1 MAYSVIKFNN
11 ALPAPMKDEIITLE
25 EHIQGS
31 EVSRKTSV
39 LTYDYM
45 LNDKASKSKIQKAA
59 KRVPLE
65 IEVNS
70 NSQNLV
76 FSAGAWFHAVL
87 PSMKYFE
94 EVKGDKTCKIGDY
107 SVRIGGVRLGKET
120 NGKHVNSQII
130 FFADRD
136 KIVYHFYNTTQL
148 ILVNG

>member
-45 LNDKASKSKIQKAA
+45 LNDKASKSKILKAA

-65 IEVNS
+65 
-70 NSQNLV
+70 
-76 FSAGAWFHAVL
+76 
-87 PSMKYFE
+87 M
-94 EVKGDKTCKIGDY
+94 
-107 SVRIGGVRLGKET
+107 
-120 NGKHVNSQII
+120 
-130 FFADRD
+130 
-136 KIVYHFYNTTQL
+136 
-148 ILVNG
+148 